1 MLSKKIKFLKYKN
14 RNFSI
19 NSKEVKK
26 NDIFFA
32 IEGSKQS
39 GVLYSSEALSKGAF
53 KVVTSKNIKNKN
65 YLVVKNVRKFLA
77 EACSVKYK
85 EKPNNII
92 AVTGTNGKSSVANFY
107 FQILKNLKKNSA
119 AIGTLGIFY
128 KNKFKRTSLTTP
140 DTITI
145 HKELNFLK
153 RNKINYVCLEASS
166 HGLHQNR
173 LDSINFKAGIF
184 TNFTQDH
191 LDYHKNLKN
200 YLKAKLYLF
209 SSLLKKNSFAIIDT
223 DIPEY
228 SILNKICKRRKIN
241 ILSFGSKGNTIKL
254 ISHNYLG
261 KQQIIKINFLNKI
274 YNIRI
279 NLIGDF
285 QIKNLFAAILA
296 AYLSSENPNKIINTL
311 SKIKSTKGRMQY
323 VGSKKKHSAVVV
335 DYAHTP
341 DALKK
346 SLQTL
351 AKQFNKKI
359 DLVFGCGGDRDQ
371 GKRYK
376 MGRIANQFAS
386 KIYLT
391 NDNPRSENP
400 NFIISQIKK
409 GCPKSKI
416 ILDRKIAIRSAI
428 KNLNTD
434 SILLIAGKGHE
445 NYQIINNKKKY
456 FSDQK
461 VSKKFLK

>member
-1 MLSKKIKFLKYKN
+1 MLSKKIKFLKYQN

-19 NSKEVKK
+19 NSKKLNK
-26 NDIFFA
+26 DDIFFA

-39 GVLYSSEALSKGAF
+39 GSLYSSEALSKGAY
-53 KVVTSKNIKNKN
+53 KVVTSKNIRNKN
-65 YLVVKNVRKFLA
+65 YLIVKNVKKFLA

-107 FQILKNLKKNSA
+107 FQILKNLKINSA

-128 KNKFKRTSLTTP
+128 KNKVKRINLTTP
-140 DTITI
+140 DIITI

-153 RNKINYVCLEASS
+153 KNKIDNVCLEASS

-173 LDSINFKAGIF
+173 LDGINFTAGIF

-200 YLKAKLYLF
+200 YLQAKLYLF
-209 SSLLKKNSFAIIDT
+209 SSLLKKNSFAVLDT
-223 DIPEY
+223 DIPEF
-228 SILNKICKRRKIN
+228 SIISKICKKRKIK
-241 ILSFGSKGNTIKL
+241 ILSFGSKGNAIKL
-254 ISHNYLG
+254 ISHYYFG
-261 KQQIIKINFLNKI
+261 KKQIIKINFLNKI
-274 YNIRI
+274 YNIKLD
-279 NLIGDF
+279 LIGDF

-296 AYLSSENPNKIINTL
+296 SYLSEKNPDQIINVL
-311 SKIKSTKGRMQY
+311 SKIRSATGRMQY
-323 VGSKKKHSAVVV
+323 VGNKKKSVVVV

-351 AKQFNKKI
+351 AKQFNKKVDI
-359 DLVFGCGGDRDQ
+359 VFGCGGDRDK

-376 MGRIANQFAS
+376 MGKIANQFAY

-400 NFIISQIKK
+400 TSIIKQIKT
-409 GCPKSKI
+409 GCSRAKI
-416 ILDRKIAIRSAI
+416 ILDRKIAIKTAI
-428 KNLNTD
+428 NNLNTE
-434 SILLIAGKGHE
+434 SNLLIAGKGHE
-445 NYQIINNKKKY
+445 NYQIINNQKKY

-461 VSKKFLK
+461 VSKLFLK

>member
-1 MLSKKIKFLKYKN
+1 MLSKKIKFLKYQN

-19 NSKEVKK
+19 NSKKVNK

-39 GVLYSSEALSKGAF
+39 GSLYSSEALSKGAY
-53 KVVTSKNIKNKN
+53 KVVTSKKIRNKN
-65 YLVVKNVRKFLA
+65 YLIVKNVKKFLA

-85 EKPNNII
+85 EKPKNII

-107 FQILKNLKKNSA
+107 FQILKNLKINSA

-128 KNKFKRTSLTTP
+128 KNKVKRINFTTP
-140 DTITI
+140 DIITI

-153 RNKINYVCLEASS
+153 KKKIDNVCLEASS

-173 LDSINFKAGIF
+173 LDGINFTAGIF

-200 YLKAKLYLF
+200 YLQAKLYLF
-209 SSLLKKNSFAIIDT
+209 SSLLKKNSFAILDT
-223 DIPEY
+223 DIPEF
-228 SILNKICKRRKIN
+228 SIISKICKKRKIK
-241 ILSFGSKGNTIKL
+241 ILSFGSKGNAIKL
-254 ISHNYLG
+254 ISHYYFG
-261 KQQIIKINFLNKI
+261 KKQIIKINFLNKI
-274 YNIRI
+274 YNIKL

-285 QIKNLFAAILA
+285 QIKNVLAAILA
-296 AYLSSENPNKIINTL
+296 SYLSVKNPDQIINTL
-311 SKIKSTKGRMQY
+311 SKIKSATGRMQY
-323 VGSKKKHSAVVV
+323 VGNKKKSAVVV

-351 AKQFNKKI
+351 AKQFNKKV
-359 DLVFGCGGDRDQ
+359 DVVFGCGGDRDK

-376 MGRIANQFAS
+376 MGEIADQFAS

-400 NFIISQIKK
+400 ISIIKQIKK
-409 GCPKSKI
+409 GCSRSKI
-416 ILDRKIAIRSAI
+416 ILDRKMAIKSAI
-428 KNLNTD
+428 NNLNTD

-445 NYQIINNKKKY
+445 NYQIINNQKKY

-461 VSKKFLK
+461 VSKFFLK

>member
-1 MLSKKIKFLKYKN
+1 MFEDFFLK
-14 RNFSI
+14 
-19 NSKEVKK
+19 
-26 NDIFFA
+26 
-32 IEGSKQS
+32 
-39 GVLYSSEALSKGAF
+39 
-53 KVVTSKNIKNKN
+53 
-65 YLVVKNVRKFLA
+65 
-77 EACSVKYK
+77 
-85 EKPNNII
+85 
-92 AVTGTNGKSSVANFY
+92 
-107 FQILKNLKKNSA
+107 
-119 AIGTLGIFY
+119 
-128 KNKFKRTSLTTP
+128 
-140 DTITI
+140 
-145 HKELNFLK
+145 
-153 RNKINYVCLEASS
+153 
-166 HGLHQNR
+166 HQ
-173 LDSINFKAGIF
+173 G
-184 TNFTQDH
+184 
-191 LDYHKNLKN
+191 
-200 YLKAKLYLF
+200 
-209 SSLLKKNSFAIIDT
+209 
-223 DIPEY
+223 
-228 SILNKICKRRKIN
+228 
-241 ILSFGSKGNTIKL
+241 
-254 ISHNYLG
+254 
-261 KQQIIKINFLNKI
+261 
-274 YNIRI
+274 
-279 NLIGDF
+279 
-285 QIKNLFAAILA
+285 
-296 AYLSSENPNKIINTL
+296 
-311 SKIKSTKGRMQY
+311 Y

>member
-1 MLSKKIKFLKYKN
+1 MLSKKIKFLKYQN

-19 NSKEVKK
+19 NSKKVNK

-39 GVLYSSEALSKGAF
+39 GSLYSSEALSKGAY
-53 KVVTSKNIKNKN
+53 KVVTSKKIRNKN
-65 YLVVKNVRKFLA
+65 YLIVKNVKKFLA

-85 EKPNNII
+85 EKPKNII

-107 FQILKNLKKNSA
+107 FQILKNLKINSA

-128 KNKFKRTSLTTP
+128 KNKVKRINLTTP
-140 DTITI
+140 DIITI

-153 RNKINYVCLEASS
+153 KKKIDNVCLEASS

-173 LDSINFKAGIF
+173 LDGINFTAGIF

-200 YLKAKLYLF
+200 YLQAKLYLF
-209 SSLLKKNSFAIIDT
+209 SSLLKKNSFAILDT
-223 DIPEY
+223 DIPEF
-228 SILNKICKRRKIN
+228 SIISKICKKRKIK
-241 ILSFGSKGNTIKL
+241 ILSFGSKGNAIKL
-254 ISHNYLG
+254 ISHYYFG
-261 KQQIIKINFLNKI
+261 KKQIIKINFLNKI
-274 YNIRI
+274 YNIKLD
-279 NLIGDF
+279 LIGDF

-296 AYLSSENPNKIINTL
+296 SYLSVKNPDQIINVL
-311 SKIKSTKGRMQY
+311 SKIRSATGRMQY
-323 VGSKKKHSAVVV
+323 VGNKKKSAVVV

-351 AKQFNKKI
+351 AKQFNKKV
-359 DLVFGCGGDRDQ
+359 DVVFGCGGDRDK

-376 MGRIANQFAS
+376 MGKIANQFAS

-400 NFIISQIKK
+400 TSIINQIKT
-409 GCPKSKI
+409 GCLRGKI
-416 ILDRKIAIRSAI
+416 ILDRKIAIKTAI
-428 KNLNTD
+428 NNLNTE
-434 SILLIAGKGHE
+434 SNLLITGKGHE
-445 NYQIINNKKKY
+445 NYQIINNQKKY

-461 VSKKFLK
+461 VSKLFLK

>member
-1 MLSKKIKFLKYKN
+1 MLSKKIKHLKYQN

-19 NSKEVKK
+19 NSKKVNK

-39 GVLYSSEALSKGAF
+39 GSLYSSEALSKGAY
-53 KVVTSKNIKNKN
+53 KVITSKNIRNKN
-65 YLVVKNVRKFLA
+65 YLIVKNVKKFLV

-85 EKPNNII
+85 EKPKNII

-107 FQILKNLKKNSA
+107 FQILKNLKINSA

-128 KNKFKRTSLTTP
+128 KNKVKRTNLTTP
-140 DTITI
+140 DIITI
-145 HKELNFLK
+145 HKELNFFK
-153 RNKINYVCLEASS
+153 KKKIDNVCLEASS

-173 LDSINFKAGIF
+173 LDGINFTAGIF

-200 YLKAKLYLF
+200 YLRAKLYLF
-209 SSLLKKNSFAIIDT
+209 SSLLKKNSFAIVDT
-223 DIPEY
+223 DIPEFP
-228 SILNKICKRRKIN
+228 IINKICKKRKIN
-241 ILSFGSKGNTIKL
+241 ILSFGSRGNAIKL
-254 ISHNYLG
+254 ISHYYFG
-261 KQQIIKINFLNKI
+261 KKQIIKINFLNKI
-274 YNIRI
+274 YNIEVD
-279 NLIGDF
+279 LIGDF
-285 QIKNLFAAILA
+285 QIKNLFASMLA
-296 AYLSSENPNKIINTL
+296 SYLSVKNSDKIVKTL
-311 SKIKSTKGRMQY
+311 SKIKSADGRMQS
-323 VGSKKKHSAVVV
+323 VGTKGKSAVVV

-351 AKQFNKKI
+351 AKQFNKKV
-359 DLVFGCGGDRDQ
+359 DVVFGCGGDRDR

-376 MGRIANQFAS
+376 MGKIANQFAS

-400 NFIISQIKK
+400 NSIIKQIKK
-409 GCPKSKI
+409 GCSRSKI
-416 ILDRKIAIRSAI
+416 ILDRKIAIKTAI
-428 KNLNTD
+428 NNLNTD

-445 NYQIINNKKKY
+445 NYQIINNQKKY

-461 VSKKFLK
+461 VSKFFLK

>member
-1 MLSKKIKFLKYKN
+1 MLSKKIKHLKYQN

-19 NSKEVKK
+19 NSKKVNK

-39 GVLYSSEALSKGAF
+39 GSLYSSEALSKGAY
-53 KVVTSKNIKNKN
+53 KVITSKNIRNKN
-65 YLVVKNVRKFLA
+65 YLIVKNVKKFLV

-85 EKPNNII
+85 EKPKNII

-107 FQILKNLKKNSA
+107 FQILKNLKINSA

-128 KNKFKRTSLTTP
+128 KNKVKRTNLTTP
-140 DTITI
+140 DIITI
-145 HKELNFLK
+145 HKELNFFK
-153 RNKINYVCLEASS
+153 KKKIDNVCLEASS

-173 LDSINFKAGIF
+173 LDGINFTAGIF

-200 YLKAKLYLF
+200 YLRAKLYLF
-209 SSLLKKNSFAIIDT
+209 SSLLKKNSFAIVDT
-223 DIPEY
+223 DIPEFP
-228 SILNKICKRRKIN
+228 IINKICKKRKIN
-241 ILSFGSKGNTIKL
+241 ILSFGSRGNTIKL
-254 ISHNYLG
+254 ISHYYFG
-261 KQQIIKINFLNKI
+261 KKQIIKINFLNKI
-274 YNIRI
+274 YNIKVD
-279 NLIGDF
+279 LIGDF
-285 QIKNLFAAILA
+285 QIKNLFASMLA
-296 AYLSSENPNKIINTL
+296 SYLSVKNSDKIVKTL
-311 SKIKSTKGRMQY
+311 SKIKSADGRMQS
-323 VGSKKKHSAVVV
+323 VGTKGKSAVVV

-351 AKQFNKKI
+351 AKQFNKKV
-359 DLVFGCGGDRDQ
+359 DVVFGCGGDRDR

-376 MGRIANQFAS
+376 MGKIANQFAS

-400 NFIISQIKK
+400 NSIIKQIKK
-409 GCPKSKI
+409 GCSRSKI
-416 ILDRKIAIRSAI
+416 ILDRKIAIKTAI
-428 KNLNTD
+428 NNLNND

-445 NYQIINNKKKY
+445 NYQIINNQKKY

-461 VSKKFLK
+461 VSKFFLK

>member
-19 NSKEVKK
+19 NSKKVKK

-32 IEGSKQS
+32 MEGSKQS
-39 GVLYSSEALSKGAF
+39 GNLYSSEALSKGAY
-53 KVVTSKNIKNKN
+53 KVVTSKNTKNKN
-65 YLVVKNVRKFLA
+65 YLIVKNVNKFLA
-77 EACSVKYK
+77 EACSAKYK
-85 EKPNNII
+85 EKPKNII

-107 FQILKNLKKNSA
+107 FQILKNLKINSA

-128 KNKFKRTSLTTP
+128 KNKVKRTNLTTP
-140 DTITI
+140 DIITI

-153 RNKINYVCLEASS
+153 KNKIDNVCLEASS

-173 LDSINFKAGIF
+173 LDGINFTAGIF

-191 LDYHKNLKN
+191 LDYHKNLKK
-200 YLKAKLYLF
+200 YLQAKLSLF
-209 SSLLKKNSFAIIDT
+209 SSLLKKNSFAVLDT
-223 DIPEY
+223 DIPEF
-228 SILNKICKRRKIN
+228 SIINKICKKRKIK
-241 ILSFGSKGNTIKL
+241 ILSFGSRGNTIKL
-254 ISHNYLG
+254 ISHYYFG
-261 KQQIIKINFLNKI
+261 KKQIIKINFLNKI
-274 YNIRI
+274 YNIKLD
-279 NLIGDF
+279 LIGDF

-296 AYLSSENPNKIINTL
+296 SYLSVKNPDKIINTL
-311 SKIKSTKGRMQY
+311 SKIKSATGRMQY
-323 VGSKKKHSAVVV
+323 VGNKKKSAVVV

-351 AKQFNKKI
+351 AKQFNKKV
-359 DLVFGCGGDRDQ
+359 DVVFGCGGDRDK

-376 MGRIANQFAS
+376 MGEIADQFAS

-400 NFIISQIKK
+400 TSVIKQIKK
-409 GCPKSKI
+409 GCSRAKI
-416 ILDRKIAIRSAI
+416 ILDRKMAIKSAI
-428 KNLNTD
+428 NNLNTD

-445 NYQIINNKKKY
+445 NYQIINNQKKY

-461 VSKKFLK
+461 VSKFFLK

>member
-1 MLSKKIKFLKYKN
+1 MLSKKIKHLKYQN

-19 NSKEVKK
+19 NSKKVNK

-39 GVLYSSEALSKGAF
+39 GSLYSSEALSKGAY
-53 KVVTSKNIKNKN
+53 KVITSKNIRNKN
-65 YLVVKNVRKFLA
+65 YLIVKNVKKFLV

-85 EKPNNII
+85 EKPKNII

-107 FQILKNLKKNSA
+107 FQILKNLKINSA

-128 KNKFKRTSLTTP
+128 KNKVKRTNLTTP
-140 DTITI
+140 DIITI
-145 HKELNFLK
+145 HKELNFFK
-153 RNKINYVCLEASS
+153 KKKIDNVCLEASS

-173 LDSINFKAGIF
+173 LDGINFTAGIF

-200 YLKAKLYLF
+200 YLRAKLYLF
-209 SSLLKKNSFAIIDT
+209 SSLLKKNSFAIVDT
-223 DIPEY
+223 DIPEFP
-228 SILNKICKRRKIN
+228 IINKICKKRKIK
-241 ILSFGSKGNTIKL
+241 ILSFGSRGNAIKL
-254 ISHNYLG
+254 ISHYYFG
-261 KQQIIKINFLNKI
+261 KKQIIKINFLNKI
-274 YNIRI
+274 YNIKVD
-279 NLIGDF
+279 LIGDF
-285 QIKNLFAAILA
+285 QIKNLFASMLA
-296 AYLSSENPNKIINTL
+296 SYLSVKNSDKIVKTL
-311 SKIKSTKGRMQY
+311 SKIKSADGRMQS
-323 VGSKKKHSAVVV
+323 VGTKGKSAVVV

-351 AKQFNKKI
+351 AKQFNKKV
-359 DLVFGCGGDRDQ
+359 DVVFGCGGDRDR

-376 MGRIANQFAS
+376 MGKIANQFAS

-400 NFIISQIKK
+400 NSIIKQIKK
-409 GCPKSKI
+409 GCPRSKI
-416 ILDRKIAIRSAI
+416 ILDRKIAIKTAI
-428 KNLNTD
+428 NNLNTD

-445 NYQIINNKKKY
+445 NYQIINNQKKY

-461 VSKKFLK
+461 VSKFFLK

>member
-296 AYLSSENPNKIINTL
+296 AYLSAKNPNKIINTL

>member
-1 MLSKKIKFLKYKN
+1 MLSKKIKFLKYQN

-19 NSKEVKK
+19 NSKKVNK

-39 GVLYSSEALSKGAF
+39 GSLYSSEALSKGAY
-53 KVVTSKNIKNKN
+53 KVVTSKKIRNKN
-65 YLVVKNVRKFLA
+65 YLIVKNVKKFLA

-85 EKPNNII
+85 EKPKNII

-107 FQILKNLKKNSA
+107 FQILKNLKINSA

-128 KNKFKRTSLTTP
+128 KNKVKRTNLTTP
-140 DTITI
+140 DIITI

-153 RNKINYVCLEASS
+153 KKKIDNVCLEASS

-173 LDSINFKAGIF
+173 LDGINFTAGIF

-200 YLKAKLYLF
+200 YLQAKLYLF
-209 SSLLKKNSFAIIDT
+209 SSLLKKNSFAILDT
-223 DIPEY
+223 DIPEF
-228 SILNKICKRRKIN
+228 SIISKICKKRKIK
-241 ILSFGSKGNTIKL
+241 ILSFGSKGNAIKL
-254 ISHNYLG
+254 ISHYYFG
-261 KQQIIKINFLNKI
+261 KKQIIKINFLNKI
-274 YNIRI
+274 YNIKLD
-279 NLIGDF
+279 LIGDF

-296 AYLSSENPNKIINTL
+296 SYLSVKNPDQIINVL
-311 SKIKSTKGRMQY
+311 SKIRSATGRMQY
-323 VGSKKKHSAVVV
+323 VGNKKKSAVVV

-351 AKQFNKKI
+351 AKQFNKKV
-359 DLVFGCGGDRDQ
+359 DVVFGCGGDRDK

-376 MGRIANQFAS
+376 MGKIANQFAS

-400 NFIISQIKK
+400 TSIINQIKT
-409 GCPKSKI
+409 GCSRAKI
-416 ILDRKIAIRSAI
+416 ILDRKIAIKTAI
-428 KNLNTD
+428 NNLNTE
-434 SILLIAGKGHE
+434 SNLLIAGKGHE
-445 NYQIINNKKKY
+445 NYQIINNQKKY

-461 VSKKFLK
+461 VSKLFLK

>member
-19 NSKEVKK
+19 NSKKVKK

-32 IEGSKQS
+32 MEGSKQS
-39 GVLYSSEALSKGAF
+39 GNLYSSEALSKGAY
-53 KVVTSKNIKNKN
+53 KVVTSKNTKNKN
-65 YLVVKNVRKFLA
+65 YLIVKNVNKFLA
-77 EACSVKYK
+77 EACSAKYK
-85 EKPNNII
+85 EKPTNII

-107 FQILKNLKKNSA
+107 FQILKNLKINSA

-128 KNKFKRTSLTTP
+128 KNKVKRTNLTTP
-140 DTITI
+140 DIITI

-153 RNKINYVCLEASS
+153 KNKIDNVCLEASS

-173 LDSINFKAGIF
+173 LDGINFTAGIF

-191 LDYHKNLKN
+191 LDYHTNLKK
-200 YLKAKLYLF
+200 YLQAKLSLF
-209 SSLLKKNSFAIIDT
+209 SSLLKKNSFAVLDT
-223 DIPEY
+223 DIPEF
-228 SILNKICKRRKIN
+228 SIINKICKKRKIK
-241 ILSFGSKGNTIKL
+241 ILSFGSNGNTIKL
-254 ISHNYLG
+254 ISHYYFG
-261 KQQIIKINFLNKI
+261 KKQIIKINFLNKI
-274 YNIRI
+274 YNIKLD
-279 NLIGDF
+279 LIGDF
-285 QIKNLFAAILA
+285 QIKNVLAAILA
-296 AYLSSENPNKIINTL
+296 SYLSVKNPDQIINTL
-311 SKIKSTKGRMQY
+311 SKIKSATGRMQY
-323 VGSKKKHSAVVV
+323 VGNKKKSAVVV

-351 AKQFNKKI
+351 AKQFNKKV
-359 DLVFGCGGDRDQ
+359 DVVFGCGGDRDK

-376 MGRIANQFAS
+376 MGDIADQFAS

-400 NFIISQIKK
+400 ISIIKQIKK
-409 GCPKSKI
+409 GCSRSKI
-416 ILDRKIAIRSAI
+416 ILDRKMAIKSAI
-428 KNLNTD
+428 NNLNTD

-445 NYQIINNKKKY
+445 NCQIINNQKKY

-461 VSKKFLK
+461 VSKFFLK

>member
-1 MLSKKIKFLKYKN
+1 MLSKKIKFLKYQN

-19 NSKEVKK
+19 NTKKVNK

-39 GVLYSSEALSKGAF
+39 GSLYSSEALSKGAY
-53 KVVTSKNIKNKN
+53 KVVTSKNIRNKN
-65 YLVVKNVRKFLA
+65 YLIVKNVNKFLA
-77 EACSVKYK
+77 EACSAKYK
-85 EKPNNII
+85 EKPKNII

-107 FQILKNLKKNSA
+107 FQILKNLKINSA

-128 KNKFKRTSLTTP
+128 KNKVKRTNLTTP
-140 DTITI
+140 DIITI

-153 RNKINYVCLEASS
+153 KNKIDNVCLEASS

-173 LDSINFKAGIF
+173 LDGINFTAGIF

-200 YLKAKLYLF
+200 YLQAKLYLF
-209 SSLLKKNSFAIIDT
+209 SSLLKKNSFAILDT
-223 DIPEY
+223 DIPEF
-228 SILNKICKRRKIN
+228 SIISKICKKRKIK
-241 ILSFGSKGNTIKL
+241 ILSFGSKGNAIKL
-254 ISHNYLG
+254 ISHYYFG
-261 KQQIIKINFLNKI
+261 KKQIIKINFLNKI
-274 YNIRI
+274 YNIKLD
-279 NLIGDF
+279 LIGDF

-296 AYLSSENPNKIINTL
+296 SYLSVKNPDQIINVL
-311 SKIKSTKGRMQY
+311 SKIRSATGRMQY
-323 VGSKKKHSAVVV
+323 VGNKKKSAVVV

-351 AKQFNKKI
+351 AKQFNKKV
-359 DLVFGCGGDRDQ
+359 DVVFGCGGDRDK

-376 MGRIANQFAS
+376 MGKIANQFAS

-400 NFIISQIKK
+400 TSIINQIKT
-409 GCPKSKI
+409 GCLRGKI
-416 ILDRKIAIRSAI
+416 ILDRKIAIKTAI
-428 KNLNTD
+428 NNLNTE
-434 SILLIAGKGHE
+434 SNLLIAGKGHE
-445 NYQIINNKKKY
+445 NYQIINNQKKY

-461 VSKKFLK
+461 VSKLFLK

>member
-1 MLSKKIKFLKYKN
+1 MLSKKIKHLKYQN

-19 NSKEVKK
+19 NSKKVNK

-39 GVLYSSEALSKGAF
+39 GSLYSSEALSKGAY
-53 KVVTSKNIKNKN
+53 KVITSKNIRNKN
-65 YLVVKNVRKFLA
+65 YLIVKNVKKFLV

-85 EKPNNII
+85 EKPKNII

-107 FQILKNLKKNSA
+107 FQILKNLKINSA

-128 KNKFKRTSLTTP
+128 KNKVKRTNLTTP
-140 DTITI
+140 DIITI
-145 HKELNFLK
+145 HKELNFFK
-153 RNKINYVCLEASS
+153 KKKIDNVCLEASS

-173 LDSINFKAGIF
+173 LDGINFTAGIF

-200 YLKAKLYLF
+200 YLRAKLYLF
-209 SSLLKKNSFAIIDT
+209 SSLLKKNSFAIVDT
-223 DIPEY
+223 DIPEFH
-228 SILNKICKRRKIN
+228 IINKICKKRKIK
-241 ILSFGSKGNTIKL
+241 ILSFGSRGNAIKL
-254 ISHNYLG
+254 ISHYYFG
-261 KQQIIKINFLNKI
+261 KKQIIKINFLNKI
-274 YNIRI
+274 YNIKVD
-279 NLIGDF
+279 LIGDF
-285 QIKNLFAAILA
+285 QIKNLFASMLA
-296 AYLSSENPNKIINTL
+296 SYLSVKNSDKIVKTL
-311 SKIKSTKGRMQY
+311 SKIKSADGRMQS
-323 VGSKKKHSAVVV
+323 VGTKGKSAVVV

-351 AKQFNKKI
+351 AKQFNKKV
-359 DLVFGCGGDRDQ
+359 DVVFGCGGDRDR

-376 MGRIANQFAS
+376 MGKIANQFAS

-400 NFIISQIKK
+400 NSIIKQIKK
-409 GCPKSKI
+409 GCSRSKI
-416 ILDRKIAIRSAI
+416 ILDRKIAIKTAI
-428 KNLNTD
+428 NNLNTD

-445 NYQIINNKKKY
+445 NYQIINNQKKY

-461 VSKKFLK
+461 VSKFFLK

>member
-19 NSKEVKK
+19 NSKKVKK

-32 IEGSKQS
+32 MEGSKQS
-39 GVLYSSEALSKGAF
+39 GNLYSSEALSKGAY

-65 YLVVKNVRKFLA
+65 YLIVKNVNKFLA
-77 EACSVKYK
+77 EACSAKYK
-85 EKPNNII
+85 EKPKNII

-107 FQILKNLKKNSA
+107 FQILKNLKINSA

-128 KNKFKRTSLTTP
+128 KNKVKRTNLTTP
-140 DTITI
+140 DIITI

-153 RNKINYVCLEASS
+153 KKKIDNVCLEASS

-173 LDSINFKAGIF
+173 LDGINFTAGIF

-191 LDYHKNLKN
+191 LDYHKNLKK
-200 YLKAKLYLF
+200 YLQAKLSLF
-209 SSLLKKNSFAIIDT
+209 SSLLKKNSFAVLDT
-223 DIPEY
+223 DIPEF
-228 SILNKICKRRKIN
+228 SIINKICKKRKIK
-241 ILSFGSKGNTIKL
+241 ILSFGSRGNTIKL
-254 ISHNYLG
+254 ISHYYFG
-261 KQQIIKINFLNKI
+261 KKQIIKINFLNKI
-274 YNIRI
+274 YNIKLD
-279 NLIGDF
+279 LIGDF
-285 QIKNLFAAILA
+285 QIKNVLAAILA
-296 AYLSSENPNKIINTL
+296 SYLSVKNPDQIINTL
-311 SKIKSTKGRMQY
+311 SKIKSATGRMQY
-323 VGSKKKHSAVVV
+323 VGNKKKSAVVV

-351 AKQFNKKI
+351 AKQFNKKV
-359 DLVFGCGGDRDQ
+359 DVVFGCGGDRDK

-376 MGRIANQFAS
+376 MGDIADQFAS

-400 NFIISQIKK
+400 ISIIKQIKK
-409 GCPKSKI
+409 GCSRSKI
-416 ILDRKIAIRSAI
+416 ILDRKMAIKSAI
-428 KNLNTD
+428 NNLNTD

-445 NYQIINNKKKY
+445 NYQIINNQKKY

-461 VSKKFLK
+461 VSKFFLK

>member
-1 MLSKKIKFLKYKN
+1 MLSKKIKFLKYQN

-19 NSKEVKK
+19 NSKKVNK

-39 GVLYSSEALSKGAF
+39 GSLYSSEALSKGAY
-53 KVVTSKNIKNKN
+53 KVVTSKKIRNKN
-65 YLVVKNVRKFLA
+65 YLIVKNVKKFLA

-85 EKPNNII
+85 EKPKNII

-107 FQILKNLKKNSA
+107 FQILKNLKINSA

-128 KNKFKRTSLTTP
+128 KNKVKRINLTTP
-140 DTITI
+140 DIITI

-153 RNKINYVCLEASS
+153 KKKIDNVCLEASS

-173 LDSINFKAGIF
+173 LDGINFTAGIF

-200 YLKAKLYLF
+200 YLQAKLYLF
-209 SSLLKKNSFAIIDT
+209 SSLLKKNSFAILDT
-223 DIPEY
+223 DIPEF
-228 SILNKICKRRKIN
+228 SIISKICKKRKIK
-241 ILSFGSKGNTIKL
+241 ILSFGSKGNAIKL
-254 ISHNYLG
+254 ISHYYFG
-261 KQQIIKINFLNKI
+261 KKQIMKINFFNKI
-274 YNIRI
+274 YNIKLD
-279 NLIGDF
+279 LIGDF

-296 AYLSSENPNKIINTL
+296 SYLSVKNPDQIINVL
-311 SKIKSTKGRMQY
+311 SKIRSATGRMQY
-323 VGSKKKHSAVVV
+323 VGNKKKSAVVV

-351 AKQFNKKI
+351 AKQFNKKV
-359 DLVFGCGGDRDQ
+359 DVVFGCGGDRDK

-376 MGRIANQFAS
+376 MGKIANQFAS

-400 NFIISQIKK
+400 TSIINQIKT
-409 GCPKSKI
+409 GCLRGKI
-416 ILDRKIAIRSAI
+416 ILDRKIAIKTAI
-428 KNLNTD
+428 NNLNTE
-434 SILLIAGKGHE
+434 SNLLIAGKGHE
-445 NYQIINNKKKY
+445 NYQIINNQKKY

-461 VSKKFLK
+461 VSKLFLK

>member
-1 MLSKKIKFLKYKN
+1 MLSKKIKFLKYQN

-19 NSKEVKK
+19 NSKKVNK

-39 GVLYSSEALSKGAF
+39 GSLYSSEALSKGAY
-53 KVVTSKNIKNKN
+53 KVITSKNIRNKN
-65 YLVVKNVRKFLA
+65 YLIVKNVKKFLA

-85 EKPNNII
+85 EKPKNII

-107 FQILKNLKKNSA
+107 FQILKNLKINSA

-128 KNKFKRTSLTTP
+128 KNKVKRTNLTTP
-140 DTITI
+140 DIITI

-153 RNKINYVCLEASS
+153 KKKIDNVCLEASS

-173 LDSINFKAGIF
+173 LDGINFTAGIF

-200 YLKAKLYLF
+200 YLQAKLYLF
-209 SSLLKKNSFAIIDT
+209 SSLLKKNSFAILDT
-223 DIPEY
+223 DIPEF
-228 SILNKICKRRKIN
+228 SIISKICKKRKIK
-241 ILSFGSKGNTIKL
+241 ILSFGSKGNAIKL
-254 ISHNYLG
+254 ISHYYFG
-261 KQQIIKINFLNKI
+261 KKQIIKINFLNKI
-274 YNIRI
+274 YNIKLD
-279 NLIGDF
+279 LIGDF

-296 AYLSSENPNKIINTL
+296 SYLSVKNPDQIINVL
-311 SKIKSTKGRMQY
+311 SKIRSATGRMQY
-323 VGSKKKHSAVVV
+323 VGNKKKSAVVV

-351 AKQFNKKI
+351 AKQFNKKV
-359 DLVFGCGGDRDQ
+359 DVVFGCGGDRDK

-376 MGRIANQFAS
+376 MGKIANQFAS

-400 NFIISQIKK
+400 NSIIKQIKK
-409 GCPKSKI
+409 GCSRAKI
-416 ILDRKIAIRSAI
+416 ILDRKIAIKTAI
-428 KNLNTD
+428 NNLNTD

-445 NYQIINNKKKY
+445 NYQIINNQKKY

-461 VSKKFLK
+461 VSKLFLK

>member
-1 MLSKKIKFLKYKN
+1 MLSKKIKFLKYQN

-19 NSKEVKK
+19 NSKKVNK

-39 GVLYSSEALSKGAF
+39 GSLYSSEALSKGAY
-53 KVVTSKNIKNKN
+53 KIVTSKNIRNKN
-65 YLVVKNVRKFLA
+65 YLIVKNVKNFLA

-85 EKPNNII
+85 EKPKNII

-107 FQILKNLKKNSA
+107 FQILKNLKINSA

-128 KNKFKRTSLTTP
+128 KNKVKRINLTTP
-140 DTITI
+140 DIITI

-153 RNKINYVCLEASS
+153 KKKIDNVCLEASS

-173 LDSINFKAGIF
+173 LDGINFTAGIF

-200 YLKAKLYLF
+200 YLQAKLYLF
-209 SSLLKKNSFAIIDT
+209 SSLLKKNSFAILDT
-223 DIPEY
+223 DIPEF
-228 SILNKICKRRKIN
+228 SIISKICKKRKIK
-241 ILSFGSKGNTIKL
+241 ILSFGSKGNAIKL
-254 ISHNYLG
+254 ISHYYFG
-261 KQQIIKINFLNKI
+261 KKQIIKINFLNKI
-274 YNIRI
+274 YNIKLD
-279 NLIGDF
+279 LIGDF

-296 AYLSSENPNKIINTL
+296 SYLSVKNPDQIINVL
-311 SKIKSTKGRMQY
+311 SKIRSATGRMQY
-323 VGSKKKHSAVVV
+323 VGNKKKSAVVV

-351 AKQFNKKI
+351 AKQFNKKVDI
-359 DLVFGCGGDRDQ
+359 VFGCGGDRDK

-376 MGRIANQFAS
+376 MGKIANQFAS

-400 NFIISQIKK
+400 TFIIKQIKK
-409 GCPKSKI
+409 GCSRSKV
-416 ILDRKIAIRSAI
+416 ILDRKIAIKSAI
-428 KNLNTD
+428 NNLNTD

-445 NYQIINNKKKY
+445 NYQIINNQKKY

-461 VSKKFLK
+461 VSKFFLK

>member
-1 MLSKKIKFLKYKN
+1 MLSKKIKHLKYQN

-19 NSKEVKK
+19 NSKKVNK

-39 GVLYSSEALSKGAF
+39 GSLYSSEALSKGAY
-53 KVVTSKNIKNKN
+53 KVITSKNIRNKN
-65 YLVVKNVRKFLA
+65 YLIVKNVKKFLV

-85 EKPNNII
+85 EKPKNII

-107 FQILKNLKKNSA
+107 FQILKNLKINSA

-128 KNKFKRTSLTTP
+128 KNKVKRTNLTTP
-140 DTITI
+140 DIITI
-145 HKELNFLK
+145 HKELNFFK
-153 RNKINYVCLEASS
+153 KKKIDNVCLEASS

-173 LDSINFKAGIF
+173 LDGINFTAGIF

-200 YLKAKLYLF
+200 YLRAKLNLF
-209 SSLLKKNSFAIIDT
+209 SSLLKKNSFAILDT
-223 DIPEY
+223 DIPEFP
-228 SILNKICKRRKIN
+228 IINKICKKRKIK
-241 ILSFGSKGNTIKL
+241 ILSFGSRGNAIKL
-254 ISHNYLG
+254 ISHYYFG
-261 KQQIIKINFLNKI
+261 KKQIIKINFLNKI
-274 YNIRI
+274 YNII
-279 NLIGDF
+279 VDLIGDF
-285 QIKNLFAAILA
+285 QIKNLFASMLA
-296 AYLSSENPNKIINTL
+296 SYLSVKNSDKIVKTL
-311 SKIKSTKGRMQY
+311 SKIKSADGRMQS
-323 VGSKKKHSAVVV
+323 VGTKGKSAVVV

-351 AKQFNKKI
+351 AKQFNKKV
-359 DLVFGCGGDRDQ
+359 DVVFGCGGDRDR

-376 MGRIANQFAS
+376 MGKIANQFAS

-400 NFIISQIKK
+400 NSIIKQIKK
-409 GCPKSKI
+409 GCSRSKI
-416 ILDRKIAIRSAI
+416 ILDRKIAIKTAI
-428 KNLNTD
+428 NNLNTD

-445 NYQIINNKKKY
+445 NYQIINNQKKY

-461 VSKKFLK
+461 VSKFFLK

>member
-1 MLSKKIKFLKYKN
+1 MLSKKIKFLKYQN

-19 NSKEVKK
+19 NSKKVNK

-39 GVLYSSEALSKGAF
+39 GSLYSSEALSKGAY
-53 KVVTSKNIKNKN
+53 KVVTSKNTKNKN
-65 YLVVKNVRKFLA
+65 YLIVKNVNKFLA
-77 EACSVKYK
+77 EACSAKYK
-85 EKPNNII
+85 EKPKNII

-107 FQILKNLKKNSA
+107 FQILKNLKINSA

-128 KNKFKRTSLTTP
+128 KNKVKRTNLTTP
-140 DTITI
+140 DIITI

-153 RNKINYVCLEASS
+153 KNKIDNVCLEASS

-173 LDSINFKAGIF
+173 LDGINFTAGIF

-200 YLKAKLYLF
+200 YLQAKLYLF
-209 SSLLKKNSFAIIDT
+209 SSLLKKNSFAILDT
-223 DIPEY
+223 DIPEF
-228 SILNKICKRRKIN
+228 SIISKICKKRKIK
-241 ILSFGSKGNTIKL
+241 ILSFGSKGNAIKL
-254 ISHNYLG
+254 ISHYYFG
-261 KQQIIKINFLNKI
+261 KKQIIKINFLNKI
-274 YNIRI
+274 YNIKLD
-279 NLIGDF
+279 LIGDF

-296 AYLSSENPNKIINTL
+296 SYLSVKNPDQIINVL
-311 SKIKSTKGRMQY
+311 SKIRSATGRMQY
-323 VGSKKKHSAVVV
+323 VGNKKKSAVVV

-351 AKQFNKKI
+351 AKQFNKKV
-359 DLVFGCGGDRDQ
+359 DVVFGCGGDRDK

-376 MGRIANQFAS
+376 MGKIANQFAS

-400 NFIISQIKK
+400 ASIAKQIKK
-409 GCPKSKI
+409 GCSRSKI
-416 ILDRKIAIRSAI
+416 ILDRKIAIKTAI
-428 KNLNTD
+428 NNLNTE
-434 SILLIAGKGHE
+434 SNLLIAGKGHE
-445 NYQIINNKKKY
+445 NYQIINNQKKY

-461 VSKKFLK
+461 VSKLFLK

>member
-1 MLSKKIKFLKYKN
+1 MLSKKIKFLKYQN

-19 NSKEVKK
+19 NSKKVNK

-39 GVLYSSEALSKGAF
+39 GSLYSSEALSKGAY
-53 KVVTSKNIKNKN
+53 KVVTSKKIRNKN
-65 YLVVKNVRKFLA
+65 YLIVKNVKKFLA

-85 EKPNNII
+85 EKPKNII

-107 FQILKNLKKNSA
+107 FQILKNLKINSA

-128 KNKFKRTSLTTP
+128 KNKVKRINLTTP
-140 DTITI
+140 DIITI

-153 RNKINYVCLEASS
+153 KKKIDNVCLEASS

-173 LDSINFKAGIF
+173 LDGINFTAGIF

-191 LDYHKNLKN
+191 LDYHKNLKK
-200 YLKAKLYLF
+200 YLQAKLSLF
-209 SSLLKKNSFAIIDT
+209 SSLLKKNSFAVLDT
-223 DIPEY
+223 DIPEF
-228 SILNKICKRRKIN
+228 SIINKICKKRKIK
-241 ILSFGSKGNTIKL
+241 ILSFGSRGNTIKL
-254 ISHNYLG
+254 ISHYYFG
-261 KQQIIKINFLNKI
+261 KKQIIKINFLNKI
-274 YNIRI
+274 YNIKLD
-279 NLIGDF
+279 LIGDF
-285 QIKNLFAAILA
+285 QIKNVLAAILA
-296 AYLSSENPNKIINTL
+296 SYLSVKNPDQIINTL
-311 SKIKSTKGRMQY
+311 SKIKSATGRMQY
-323 VGSKKKHSAVVV
+323 VGNKKKSAVVV

-351 AKQFNKKI
+351 AKQFNKKV
-359 DLVFGCGGDRDQ
+359 DVVFGCGGDRDK

-376 MGRIANQFAS
+376 MGDIADQFAS

-400 NFIISQIKK
+400 ISIIKQIKK
-409 GCPKSKI
+409 GCSRSKI
-416 ILDRKIAIRSAI
+416 ILDRKMAIKSAI
-428 KNLNTD
+428 NNLNTD

-445 NYQIINNKKKY
+445 NYQIINNQKKY

-461 VSKKFLK
+461 VSKFFLK

>member
-1 MLSKKIKFLKYKN
+1 MLSKKIKFLKYQN

-19 NSKEVKK
+19 NSKKVNK

-39 GVLYSSEALSKGAF
+39 GSLYSSEALSKGAY

-65 YLVVKNVRKFLA
+65 YLIVKNVNKFLA

-85 EKPNNII
+85 EKPKNII

-107 FQILKNLKKNSA
+107 FQILKNLKINSA

-128 KNKFKRTSLTTP
+128 KNKVKRTNLTTP
-140 DTITI
+140 DIITI

-153 RNKINYVCLEASS
+153 KNKIDNVCLEASS

-173 LDSINFKAGIF
+173 LDGINFTAGIF

-200 YLKAKLYLF
+200 YLQAKLYLF
-209 SSLLKKNSFAIIDT
+209 SSLLKKNSFAILDT
-223 DIPEY
+223 DIPEF
-228 SILNKICKRRKIN
+228 SIISKICKKRKIK
-241 ILSFGSKGNTIKL
+241 ILSFGSKGNAIKL
-254 ISHNYLG
+254 ISHYYFG
-261 KQQIIKINFLNKI
+261 KKQIIKINFLNKI
-274 YNIRI
+274 YNIKLD
-279 NLIGDF
+279 LIGDF

-296 AYLSSENPNKIINTL
+296 SYLSVKNPDQIINVL
-311 SKIKSTKGRMQY
+311 SKIRSATGRMQY
-323 VGSKKKHSAVVV
+323 VGNKKKSAVVV

-351 AKQFNKKI
+351 AKQFNKKV
-359 DLVFGCGGDRDQ
+359 DVVFGCGGDRDK

-376 MGRIANQFAS
+376 MGKIANQFAS

-400 NFIISQIKK
+400 TSITKQIKT
-409 GCPKSKI
+409 GCSRAKI
-416 ILDRKIAIRSAI
+416 ILDRKIAIKTAI
-428 KNLNTD
+428 NNLNTE
-434 SILLIAGKGHE
+434 SNLLIAGKGHE
-445 NYQIINNKKKY
+445 NYQIINNQKKY

-461 VSKKFLK
+461 VSKLFLK

>member
-1 MLSKKIKFLKYKN
+1 MLSKKIKHLKYQN

-19 NSKEVKK
+19 NSKKVNK

-39 GVLYSSEALSKGAF
+39 GSLYSSEALSKGAY
-53 KVVTSKNIKNKN
+53 KVITSKNIRNKN
-65 YLVVKNVRKFLA
+65 YLIVKNVKKFLV

-85 EKPNNII
+85 EKPKNII

-107 FQILKNLKKNSA
+107 FQILKNLKINSA

-128 KNKFKRTSLTTP
+128 KNKVKRTNLTTP
-140 DTITI
+140 DIITI
-145 HKELNFLK
+145 HKELNFFK
-153 RNKINYVCLEASS
+153 KKKIDNVCLEASS

-173 LDSINFKAGIF
+173 LDGINFTAGIF

-200 YLKAKLYLF
+200 YLRAKLYLF
-209 SSLLKKNSFAIIDT
+209 SSLLKKNSFAILDT
-223 DIPEY
+223 DIPEFP
-228 SILNKICKRRKIN
+228 IINKICKKRKIK
-241 ILSFGSKGNTIKL
+241 ILSFGSRGNAIKL
-254 ISHNYLG
+254 ISHYYFG
-261 KQQIIKINFLNKI
+261 KKQIIKINFLNKI
-274 YNIRI
+274 YNIKVD
-279 NLIGDF
+279 LIGDF
-285 QIKNLFAAILA
+285 QIKNLFASMLA
-296 AYLSSENPNKIINTL
+296 SYLSVKNSDKIVKTL
-311 SKIKSTKGRMQY
+311 SKIKSADGRMQS
-323 VGSKKKHSAVVV
+323 VGTKGKSAVVV

-351 AKQFNKKI
+351 AKQFNKKV
-359 DLVFGCGGDRDQ
+359 DVVFGCGGDRDR

-376 MGRIANQFAS
+376 MGKIANQFAS

-400 NFIISQIKK
+400 NSIIKQIKK
-409 GCPKSKI
+409 GCSRSKI
-416 ILDRKIAIRSAI
+416 ILDRKIAIKTAI
-428 KNLNTD
+428 NNLNND

-445 NYQIINNKKKY
+445 NYQIINNQKKY

-461 VSKKFLK
+461 VSKFFLK

>member
-1 MLSKKIKFLKYKN
+1 MLSKNLKILQYKK
-14 RNFSI
+14 RDFCL

-26 NDIFFA
+26 NNIFFA
-32 IEGSKQS
+32 VESSRQS
-39 GVLYSSEALSKGAF
+39 GNLYSLEALKKGAS
-53 KVVTSKNIKNKN
+53 KIVTSKNIKNKN
-65 YLVVKNVRKFLA
+65 YLVVKNVKNFLI
-77 EACSVKYK
+77 EACAAKYK

-107 FQILKNLKKNSA
+107 FQILNNLKISSA

-128 KNKFKRTSLTTP
+128 RHKIKKTNLTTP
-140 DTITI
+140 DIITI

-153 RNKINYVCLEASS
+153 KNKIENVCLEASS
-166 HGLHQNR
+166 HGLHQKR
-173 LDSINFKAGIF
+173 LDNINFKAGIF

-209 SSLLKKNSFAIIDT
+209 NSLLKKNSFAIIDT

-228 SILNKICKRRKIN
+228 SLLKKICNKRKIK

-254 ISHNYLG
+254 ISHSFSG
-261 KQQIIKINFLNKI
+261 RQQLIKINFLNKI
-274 YNIRI
+274 YNIKI

-285 QIKNLFAAILA
+285 QIKNLFAAMIA
-296 AYLSSENPNKIINTL
+296 SYLSVKNSDKIVNILTKIN
-311 SKIKSTKGRMQY
+311 SANGRMQY
-323 VGSKKKHSAVVV
+323 VGSKKKSAVVV

-346 SLQTL
+346 SINTL
-351 AKQFNKKI
+351 SKQFNKKVDVI
-359 DLVFGCGGDRDQ
+359 FGCGGNRDR

-376 MGRIANQFAS
+376 MGKIAHQFAS

-391 NDNPRSENP
+391 NDNPRYESP
-400 NFIISQIKK
+400 ISIVKQIKK
-409 GCPKSKI
+409 GCSRANV
-416 ILDRKIAIRSAI
+416 ILDRKTAIKMAI
-428 KNLNTD
+428 KNLKND

-445 NYQIINNKKKY
+445 NYQIINNQKKY

-461 VSKKFLK
+461 VSKIFLK

>member
-1 MLSKKIKFLKYKN
+1 MLSKKIKHLKYQN

-19 NSKEVKK
+19 NSKKVNK

-39 GVLYSSEALSKGAF
+39 GSLYSSEALSKGAY
-53 KVVTSKNIKNKN
+53 KVITSKNIRNKN
-65 YLVVKNVRKFLA
+65 YLIVKNVKKFLV

-85 EKPNNII
+85 EKPKNII

-107 FQILKNLKKNSA
+107 FQILKNLKINSA

-128 KNKFKRTSLTTP
+128 KNKVKRTNLTTP
-140 DTITI
+140 DIITI
-145 HKELNFLK
+145 HKELNFFK
-153 RNKINYVCLEASS
+153 KKKIDNVCLEASS

-173 LDSINFKAGIF
+173 LDGINFTAGIF

-200 YLKAKLYLF
+200 YLRAKLYLF
-209 SSLLKKNSFAIIDT
+209 SSLLKKNSFAIVDT
-223 DIPEY
+223 DIPEFP
-228 SILNKICKRRKIN
+228 IINKICKKRKIN
-241 ILSFGSKGNTIKL
+241 ILSFGSRGNAIKL
-254 ISHNYLG
+254 ISHYYFG
-261 KQQIIKINFLNKI
+261 KKQIIKINFLNKI
-274 YNIRI
+274 YNII
-279 NLIGDF
+279 VDLIGDF
-285 QIKNLFAAILA
+285 QIKNLFASMLA
-296 AYLSSENPNKIINTL
+296 SYLSVKNSDKIVKTL
-311 SKIKSTKGRMQY
+311 SKIKSADGRMQS
-323 VGSKKKHSAVVV
+323 VGTKGKSAVVV

-351 AKQFNKKI
+351 AKQFNKKV
-359 DLVFGCGGDRDQ
+359 DVVFGCGGDRDK

-376 MGRIANQFAS
+376 MGKIANQFAS

-400 NFIISQIKK
+400 NSIIKQIKK
-409 GCPKSKI
+409 GCSRSKI
-416 ILDRKIAIRSAI
+416 ILDRKIAIKTAI
-428 KNLNTD
+428 NNLNAD

-445 NYQIINNKKKY
+445 NYQIINNQKKY

-461 VSKKFLK
+461 VSKFFLK

>member
-19 NSKEVKK
+19 NSKKIKK

-32 IEGSKQS
+32 MEGSKQS
-39 GVLYSSEALSKGAF
+39 GNLYSSEALSKGAY
-53 KVVTSKNIKNKN
+53 KVVTSKNIRNKN
-65 YLVVKNVRKFLA
+65 YLIVKNVNKFLA
-77 EACSVKYK
+77 EACSIKYK
-85 EKPNNII
+85 EKPKNII

-107 FQILKNLKKNSA
+107 FQILKNLKINSA

-128 KNKFKRTSLTTP
+128 KNKVKRTNLTTP
-140 DTITI
+140 DIITI

-153 RNKINYVCLEASS
+153 KNKIDNVCLEASS

-173 LDSINFKAGIF
+173 LDGINFTAGIF

-200 YLKAKLYLF
+200 YLQAKLSLF
-209 SSLLKKNSFAIIDT
+209 SSLLNKNSFAVLDT
-223 DIPEY
+223 DIPEF
-228 SILNKICKRRKIN
+228 SIINKICKKRKIK
-241 ILSFGSKGNTIKL
+241 ILSFGSRGNTIKL
-254 ISHNYLG
+254 ISHYYFGN
-261 KQQIIKINFLNKI
+261 KQIIKINFLNKI
-274 YNIRI
+274 YNIKLD
-279 NLIGDF
+279 LIGDF

-296 AYLSSENPNKIINTL
+296 SYLSVKNPDQIINTL
-311 SKIKSTKGRMQY
+311 SKIKSATGRMQY
-323 VGSKKKHSAVVV
+323 VGNKKKSAVVV

-351 AKQFNKKI
+351 AKQFNKKV
-359 DLVFGCGGDRDQ
+359 DVVFGCGGDRDK

-376 MGRIANQFAS
+376 MGEIADQFAS

-400 NFIISQIKK
+400 TSIIKQIKK
-409 GCPKSKI
+409 GCSRSKI
-416 ILDRKIAIRSAI
+416 ILDRKMAIKSAI
-428 KNLNTD
+428 NNLNTD

-445 NYQIINNKKKY
+445 NYQIINNQKKY

-461 VSKKFLK
+461 VSKFFLK

>member
-1 MLSKKIKFLKYKN
+1 MLSKKIKHLKYQN

-19 NSKEVKK
+19 NSKKVNK

-39 GVLYSSEALSKGAF
+39 GSLYSSEALSKGAY
-53 KVVTSKNIKNKN
+53 KVITSKNIRNKN
-65 YLVVKNVRKFLA
+65 YLIVKNVKKFLV

-85 EKPNNII
+85 EKPKNII

-107 FQILKNLKKNSA
+107 FQILKNLKINSA

-128 KNKFKRTSLTTP
+128 KNKVKRTNLTTP
-140 DTITI
+140 DIITI
-145 HKELNFLK
+145 HKELNFFK
-153 RNKINYVCLEASS
+153 KKKIDNVCLEASS

-173 LDSINFKAGIF
+173 LDGINFTAGIF

-200 YLKAKLYLF
+200 YLRAKLYLF
-209 SSLLKKNSFAIIDT
+209 SSLLKKNSFAIVDT
-223 DIPEY
+223 DIPEFP
-228 SILNKICKRRKIN
+228 IINKICKKRKIN
-241 ILSFGSKGNTIKL
+241 ILSFGSRGNAIKL
-254 ISHNYLG
+254 ISHYYFG
-261 KQQIIKINFLNKI
+261 KKQIIKINFLNKI
-274 YNIRI
+274 YNIKVD
-279 NLIGDF
+279 LIGDF
-285 QIKNLFAAILA
+285 QIKNLFASMLA
-296 AYLSSENPNKIINTL
+296 SYLSVKNSDKIVKTL
-311 SKIKSTKGRMQY
+311 SKIKSADGRMQS
-323 VGSKKKHSAVVV
+323 VGTKGKSAVVV

-351 AKQFNKKI
+351 AKQFNKKV
-359 DLVFGCGGDRDQ
+359 DVVFGCGGDRDR

-376 MGRIANQFAS
+376 MGKIANQFAS

-400 NFIISQIKK
+400 NSIIKQIKK
-409 GCPKSKI
+409 GCSRSKI
-416 ILDRKIAIRSAI
+416 ILDRKIAIKTAI
-428 KNLNTD
+428 NNLNND

-445 NYQIINNKKKY
+445 NYQIINNQKKY

-461 VSKKFLK
+461 VSKFFLK

>member
-1 MLSKKIKFLKYKN
+1 MLSKKIKHLKYQN

-19 NSKEVKK
+19 NSKKVNK

-39 GVLYSSEALSKGAF
+39 GSLYSSEALSKGAY
-53 KVVTSKNIKNKN
+53 KVITSKNIRNKN
-65 YLVVKNVRKFLA
+65 YLIVKNVKKFLV

-85 EKPNNII
+85 EKPKNII

-107 FQILKNLKKNSA
+107 FQILKNLKINSA

-128 KNKFKRTSLTTP
+128 KNKVKRTNLTTP
-140 DTITI
+140 DIITI
-145 HKELNFLK
+145 HKELNFFK
-153 RNKINYVCLEASS
+153 KKKIDNVCLEASS

-173 LDSINFKAGIF
+173 LDGINFTAGIF

-200 YLKAKLYLF
+200 YLRAKLYLF
-209 SSLLKKNSFAIIDT
+209 SSLLKKNSFAIVDT
-223 DIPEY
+223 DIPEFH
-228 SILNKICKRRKIN
+228 IINKICKKRKIK
-241 ILSFGSKGNTIKL
+241 ILSFGSRGNAIKL
-254 ISHNYLG
+254 ISHYYFG
-261 KQQIIKINFLNKI
+261 KKQIIKINFLNKI
-274 YNIRI
+274 YNIKVD
-279 NLIGDF
+279 LIGDF
-285 QIKNLFAAILA
+285 QIKNLFASMLA
-296 AYLSSENPNKIINTL
+296 SYLSVKNSDKIVKTL
-311 SKIKSTKGRMQY
+311 SKIKSADGRMQS
-323 VGSKKKHSAVVV
+323 VGTKGKSAVVV

-351 AKQFNKKI
+351 AKQFNKKV
-359 DLVFGCGGDRDQ
+359 DVVFGCGGDRDK

-376 MGRIANQFAS
+376 MGEIADQFAS

-400 NFIISQIKK
+400 ISIIKQIKK
-409 GCPKSKI
+409 GCSRSKI
-416 ILDRKIAIRSAI
+416 ILDRKMAIKSAI
-428 KNLNTD
+428 NNLNTD

-445 NYQIINNKKKY
+445 NYQIINNQKKY

-461 VSKKFLK
+461 VSKFFLK

>member
-19 NSKEVKK
+19 NSKKVKK

-32 IEGSKQS
+32 MEGSKQS
-39 GVLYSSEALSKGAF
+39 GNLYSSEALSKGAY
-53 KVVTSKNIKNKN
+53 KVVTSKNTKNKN
-65 YLVVKNVRKFLA
+65 YLIVKNVNKFLA
-77 EACSVKYK
+77 EACSAKYK
-85 EKPNNII
+85 EKPKNII

-107 FQILKNLKKNSA
+107 FQILKNLKINSA

-128 KNKFKRTSLTTP
+128 RNKVKRTNLTTP
-140 DTITI
+140 DIITI

-153 RNKINYVCLEASS
+153 KNKIDNVCLEASS

-173 LDSINFKAGIF
+173 LDGINFTAGIF

-191 LDYHKNLKN
+191 LDYHKNLKK
-200 YLKAKLYLF
+200 YLQAKLSLF
-209 SSLLKKNSFAIIDT
+209 SSVLKKNSFAVLDT
-223 DIPEY
+223 DIPEF
-228 SILNKICKRRKIN
+228 SIINRICKKRKIK
-241 ILSFGSKGNTIKL
+241 ILSFGSRGNTIKL
-254 ISHNYLG
+254 ISHYYFG
-261 KQQIIKINFLNKI
+261 KKQIIKINFLNKI
-274 YNIRI
+274 YNIKLD
-279 NLIGDF
+279 LIGDF

-296 AYLSSENPNKIINTL
+296 SYLSVKNSDQIINTL
-311 SKIKSTKGRMQY
+311 SKIKSATGRMQY
-323 VGSKKKHSAVVV
+323 VGNKKKSAVVV

-351 AKQFNKKI
+351 AKQFNKKV
-359 DLVFGCGGDRDQ
+359 DVVFGCGGDRDK

-376 MGRIANQFAS
+376 MGEIADQFAS

-400 NFIISQIKK
+400 ISIIKQIKK
-409 GCPKSKI
+409 GCSRSKI
-416 ILDRKIAIRSAI
+416 ILDRKMAIKSAI
-428 KNLNTD
+428 NNLNTD

-445 NYQIINNKKKY
+445 NYQIINNQKKY

-461 VSKKFLK
+461 VSKFFLK

>member
-1 MLSKKIKFLKYKN
+1 MLSKKIKHLKYQN

-19 NSKEVKK
+19 NSKKVNK

-39 GVLYSSEALSKGAF
+39 GSLYSSEALSKGAY
-53 KVVTSKNIKNKN
+53 KVITSKNIRNKN
-65 YLVVKNVRKFLA
+65 YLIVKNVKKFLV

-85 EKPNNII
+85 EKPKNII

-107 FQILKNLKKNSA
+107 FQILKNLKINSA

-128 KNKFKRTSLTTP
+128 KNKVKRTNLTTP
-140 DTITI
+140 DIITI
-145 HKELNFLK
+145 HKELNFFK
-153 RNKINYVCLEASS
+153 KKKIDNVCLEASS

-173 LDSINFKAGIF
+173 LDGINFTAGIF

-200 YLKAKLYLF
+200 YLRAKLYLF
-209 SSLLKKNSFAIIDT
+209 SSLLKKNSFAIVDT
-223 DIPEY
+223 DIPEFP
-228 SILNKICKRRKIN
+228 IINKICKKRKIN
-241 ILSFGSKGNTIKL
+241 ILSFGSRGNAIKL
-254 ISHNYLG
+254 ISHYYFG
-261 KQQIIKINFLNKI
+261 KKQIIKINFLNKI
-274 YNIRI
+274 YNIKVD
-279 NLIGDF
+279 LIGDF
-285 QIKNLFAAILA
+285 QIKNLFASMLA
-296 AYLSSENPNKIINTL
+296 SYLSVKNSDKIVKTL
-311 SKIKSTKGRMQY
+311 SKIKSADGRMQS
-323 VGSKKKHSAVVV
+323 VGTKGKSAVVV

-351 AKQFNKKI
+351 AKQFNKKV
-359 DLVFGCGGDRDQ
+359 DVVFGCGGDRDR

-376 MGRIANQFAS
+376 MGKIANQFAS

-400 NFIISQIKK
+400 NSIIKQIKK
-409 GCPKSKI
+409 GCSRSKI
-416 ILDRKIAIRSAI
+416 ILDRKIAIKTAI
-428 KNLNTD
+428 NNLNTD

-445 NYQIINNKKKY
+445 NYQIINNQKKY

-461 VSKKFLK
+461 VSKFFLK

>member
-1 MLSKKIKFLKYKN
+1 MLSKKIKFLKYQN

-19 NSKEVKK
+19 NSKKVNK

-39 GVLYSSEALSKGAF
+39 GSLYSSEALSKGAY
-53 KVVTSKNIKNKN
+53 KVVTSKNIRNKN
-65 YLVVKNVRKFLA
+65 YLIVKNVNKFLA
-77 EACSVKYK
+77 EACSAKYK
-85 EKPNNII
+85 EKPKNII

-107 FQILKNLKKNSA
+107 FQILKNLKINSA

-128 KNKFKRTSLTTP
+128 KNKVKRTNLTTP
-140 DTITI
+140 DIITI

-153 RNKINYVCLEASS
+153 KNKIDNVCLEASS

-173 LDSINFKAGIF
+173 LDGINFTAGIF

-200 YLKAKLYLF
+200 YLQAKLYLF
-209 SSLLKKNSFAIIDT
+209 SSLLKKNSFAILDT
-223 DIPEY
+223 DIPEF
-228 SILNKICKRRKIN
+228 SIISKICKKRKIK
-241 ILSFGSKGNTIKL
+241 ILSFGSKGNAIKL
-254 ISHNYLG
+254 ISHYYFG
-261 KQQIIKINFLNKI
+261 KKQIIKINFLNKI
-274 YNIRI
+274 YNIKLD
-279 NLIGDF
+279 LIGDF

-296 AYLSSENPNKIINTL
+296 SYLSVKNPDQIINVL
-311 SKIKSTKGRMQY
+311 SKIRSATGRMQY
-323 VGSKKKHSAVVV
+323 VGNKKKSAVVV

-351 AKQFNKKI
+351 AKQFNKKV
-359 DLVFGCGGDRDQ
+359 DVVFGCGGDRDK

-376 MGRIANQFAS
+376 MGKIANQFAS

-400 NFIISQIKK
+400 TSIAKQIKT
-409 GCPKSKI
+409 GCLRAKI
-416 ILDRKIAIRSAI
+416 ILDRKIAIKTAI
-428 KNLNTD
+428 NNLNTE
-434 SILLIAGKGHE
+434 SNLLIAGKGHE
-445 NYQIINNKKKY
+445 NYQIINNQKKY

-461 VSKKFLK
+461 VSKLFLK

>member
-1 MLSKKIKFLKYKN
+1 MLSKKIKFLKYQN

-19 NSKEVKK
+19 NSKKVNK

-39 GVLYSSEALSKGAF
+39 GSLYSSEALSKGAY
-53 KVVTSKNIKNKN
+53 KVVTSKKIRNKN
-65 YLVVKNVRKFLA
+65 YLIVKNVKKFLA

-85 EKPNNII
+85 EKPKNII

-107 FQILKNLKKNSA
+107 FQILKNLKINSA

-128 KNKFKRTSLTTP
+128 KNKVKRINLTTP
-140 DTITI
+140 DIITI

-153 RNKINYVCLEASS
+153 KKKIDNVCLEASS

-173 LDSINFKAGIF
+173 LDGINFTAGIF

-200 YLKAKLYLF
+200 YLQAKLYLF
-209 SSLLKKNSFAIIDT
+209 SSLLKKNSFAILDT
-223 DIPEY
+223 DIPEF
-228 SILNKICKRRKIN
+228 SIISKICKKRKIKV
-241 ILSFGSKGNTIKL
+241 LSFGSKGNAIKL
-254 ISHNYLG
+254 ISHYYFG
-261 KQQIIKINFLNKI
+261 KKQIIKINFLNKI
-274 YNIRI
+274 YNIKLD
-279 NLIGDF
+279 LIGDF

-296 AYLSSENPNKIINTL
+296 SYLSVKNPDQIINLL
-311 SKIKSTKGRMQY
+311 SKIRSATGRMQY
-323 VGSKKKHSAVVV
+323 VGNKKKSAVVV

-351 AKQFNKKI
+351 AKQFNKKV
-359 DLVFGCGGDRDQ
+359 DVVFGCGGDRDK

-376 MGRIANQFAS
+376 MGKIANQFAS

-400 NFIISQIKK
+400 TSIINQIKT
-409 GCPKSKI
+409 GCLRGKI
-416 ILDRKIAIRSAI
+416 ILDRKIAIKTAI
-428 KNLNTD
+428 NNLNTE
-434 SILLIAGKGHE
+434 SNLLIAGKGHE
-445 NYQIINNKKKY
+445 NYQIINNQKKY

-461 VSKKFLK
+461 VSKLFLK

>member
-1 MLSKKIKFLKYKN
+1 MLSKKIKHLKYQN

-19 NSKEVKK
+19 NSKKVNK

-39 GVLYSSEALSKGAF
+39 GSLYSSEALSKGAY
-53 KVVTSKNIKNKN
+53 KVITSKNIRNKN
-65 YLVVKNVRKFLA
+65 YLIVKNVKKFLV

-85 EKPNNII
+85 EKPKNII

-107 FQILKNLKKNSA
+107 FQILKNLKINSA

-128 KNKFKRTSLTTP
+128 KNKVKRTNLTTP
-140 DTITI
+140 DIITI
-145 HKELNFLK
+145 HKELNFFK
-153 RNKINYVCLEASS
+153 KKKIDNVCLEASS

-173 LDSINFKAGIF
+173 LDGINFTAGIF

-200 YLKAKLYLF
+200 YLRAKLNLF
-209 SSLLKKNSFAIIDT
+209 SSLLKKNSFAIVDT
-223 DIPEY
+223 DIPEFH
-228 SILNKICKRRKIN
+228 IINKICKKRKIK
-241 ILSFGSKGNTIKL
+241 ILSFGSRGNAIKL
-254 ISHNYLG
+254 ISHYYFG
-261 KQQIIKINFLNKI
+261 KKQIIKINFLNKI
-274 YNIRI
+274 YNII
-279 NLIGDF
+279 VDLIGDF
-285 QIKNLFAAILA
+285 QIKNLFASMLA
-296 AYLSSENPNKIINTL
+296 SYLSVKNSDKIVKTL
-311 SKIKSTKGRMQY
+311 SKIKSADGRMQS
-323 VGSKKKHSAVVV
+323 VGTKGKSAVVV

-351 AKQFNKKI
+351 AKQFNKKV
-359 DLVFGCGGDRDQ
+359 DVVFGCGGDRDR

-376 MGRIANQFAS
+376 MGKIANQFAS

-400 NFIISQIKK
+400 NSIIKQIKK
-409 GCPKSKI
+409 GCSRSKI
-416 ILDRKIAIRSAI
+416 ILDRKIAIKTAI
-428 KNLNTD
+428 NNLNAD

-445 NYQIINNKKKY
+445 NYQIINNQKKY

-461 VSKKFLK
+461 VSKFFLK

>member
-1 MLSKKIKFLKYKN
+1 MLSKKIKFLKYQN

-19 NSKEVKK
+19 NSKKVNK

-39 GVLYSSEALSKGAF
+39 GSLYSSEALSKGAY
-53 KVVTSKNIKNKN
+53 KVVTSKNIRNKN
-65 YLVVKNVRKFLA
+65 YLIVKNVKKFLA

-85 EKPNNII
+85 EKPKNII

-107 FQILKNLKKNSA
+107 FQILKNLKINSA

-128 KNKFKRTSLTTP
+128 KNKVKRTNLTTP
-140 DTITI
+140 DIITI

-153 RNKINYVCLEASS
+153 KKKIDNVCLEASS

-173 LDSINFKAGIF
+173 LDGINFTAGIF

-200 YLKAKLYLF
+200 YLQAKLYLF
-209 SSLLKKNSFAIIDT
+209 SSLLKKNSFAILDT
-223 DIPEY
+223 DIPEF
-228 SILNKICKRRKIN
+228 SIISKICKKRKIK
-241 ILSFGSKGNTIKL
+241 ILSFGSKGNAIKL
-254 ISHNYLG
+254 ISHYYFG
-261 KQQIIKINFLNKI
+261 KKQIIKINFLNKI
-274 YNIRI
+274 YNIKLD
-279 NLIGDF
+279 LIGDF

-296 AYLSSENPNKIINTL
+296 SYLSVKNPDQIINVL
-311 SKIKSTKGRMQY
+311 SKIRSATGRMQY
-323 VGSKKKHSAVVV
+323 VGNKKKSAVVV

-351 AKQFNKKI
+351 AKQFNKKV
-359 DLVFGCGGDRDQ
+359 DVVFGCGGDRDK

-376 MGRIANQFAS
+376 MGKIANQFAS

-400 NFIISQIKK
+400 TSIINQIKT
-409 GCPKSKI
+409 GCLRGKI
-416 ILDRKIAIRSAI
+416 ILDRKIAIKTAI
-428 KNLNTD
+428 NNLNTE
-434 SILLIAGKGHE
+434 SNLLIAGKGHE
-445 NYQIINNKKKY
+445 NYQIINNQKKY

-461 VSKKFLK
+461 VSKLFLK

>member
-1 MLSKKIKFLKYKN
+1 MLSKKIKHLKYQN

-19 NSKEVKK
+19 NSKKVNK

-39 GVLYSSEALSKGAF
+39 GSLYSSEALSKGAY
-53 KVVTSKNIKNKN
+53 KVITSKNIRNKN
-65 YLVVKNVRKFLA
+65 YLIVKNVKKFLV

-85 EKPNNII
+85 EKPKNII

-107 FQILKNLKKNSA
+107 FQILKNLKINSA

-128 KNKFKRTSLTTP
+128 KNKVKRTNLTTP
-140 DTITI
+140 DIITI
-145 HKELNFLK
+145 HKELNFFK
-153 RNKINYVCLEASS
+153 KKKIDNVCLEASS

-173 LDSINFKAGIF
+173 LDGINFTAGIF

-200 YLKAKLYLF
+200 YLRAKLYLF
-209 SSLLKKNSFAIIDT
+209 SSLLKKNSFAIVDT
-223 DIPEY
+223 DIPEFP
-228 SILNKICKRRKIN
+228 IINKICRKRKIK
-241 ILSFGSKGNTIKL
+241 ILSFGSRGNAIKL
-254 ISHNYLG
+254 ISHYYFG
-261 KQQIIKINFLNKI
+261 KKQIIKINFLNKI
-274 YNIRI
+274 YNII
-279 NLIGDF
+279 VDLIGDF
-285 QIKNLFAAILA
+285 QIKNLFASMLA
-296 AYLSSENPNKIINTL
+296 SYLSVKNSDKIVKTL
-311 SKIKSTKGRMQY
+311 SKIKSADGRMQS
-323 VGSKKKHSAVVV
+323 VGTKGKSAVVV

-351 AKQFNKKI
+351 AKQFNKKV
-359 DLVFGCGGDRDQ
+359 DVVFGCGGDRDK

-376 MGRIANQFAS
+376 MGKIANQFAS

-400 NFIISQIKK
+400 NSIIKQIKK
-409 GCPKSKI
+409 GCSRSKI
-416 ILDRKIAIRSAI
+416 ILDRKIAIKTAI
-428 KNLNTD
+428 NNLNND

-445 NYQIINNKKKY
+445 NYQIINNQKKY

-461 VSKKFLK
+461 VSKFFLK

>member
-1 MLSKKIKFLKYKN
+1 MLSKKIKFLKYQN

-19 NSKEVKK
+19 NSKKVNK

-39 GVLYSSEALSKGAF
+39 GSLYSSEALSKGAY
-53 KVVTSKNIKNKN
+53 KVVTSKKIRNKN
-65 YLVVKNVRKFLA
+65 YLIVKNVKKFLA

-85 EKPNNII
+85 EKPKNII

-107 FQILKNLKKNSA
+107 FQILKNLKINSA

-128 KNKFKRTSLTTP
+128 KNKVKRINLTTP
-140 DTITI
+140 DIITI

-153 RNKINYVCLEASS
+153 KKKIDNVCLEASS

-173 LDSINFKAGIF
+173 LDGINFTAGIF

-200 YLKAKLYLF
+200 YLQAKLYLF
-209 SSLLKKNSFAIIDT
+209 SSLLKKNSFAILDT
-223 DIPEY
+223 DIPEF
-228 SILNKICKRRKIN
+228 SIISKICKKRKIK
-241 ILSFGSKGNTIKL
+241 ILSFGSKGNAIKL
-254 ISHNYLG
+254 ISHYYFG
-261 KQQIIKINFLNKI
+261 KKQIIKINFLNKI
-274 YNIRI
+274 YNIKLD
-279 NLIGDF
+279 LIGDF

-296 AYLSSENPNKIINTL
+296 SYLSVKNPDQIINVL
-311 SKIKSTKGRMQY
+311 SKIRSATGRMQY
-323 VGSKKKHSAVVV
+323 VGNKKKSAVVV

-351 AKQFNKKI
+351 AKQFNKKV
-359 DLVFGCGGDRDQ
+359 DVVFGCGGDRDK

-376 MGRIANQFAS
+376 MGKIANQFAS

-400 NFIISQIKK
+400 NSIIKQIKK
-409 GCPKSKI
+409 GCSRSKI
-416 ILDRKIAIRSAI
+416 ILDRKIAIKTAI
-428 KNLNTD
+428 NNLNAD

-445 NYQIINNKKKY
+445 NYQIINNQKKY

-461 VSKKFLK
+461 VSKFFLK

>member
-19 NSKEVKK
+19 NSKKIKK

-32 IEGSKQS
+32 MEGSKQS
-39 GVLYSSEALSKGAF
+39 GNLYSSEALSKGAY
-53 KVVTSKNIKNKN
+53 KVVTSKNIRNKN
-65 YLVVKNVRKFLA
+65 YLIVKNVNKFLA
-77 EACSVKYK
+77 EACSIKYK
-85 EKPNNII
+85 EKPKNII

-107 FQILKNLKKNSA
+107 FQILKNLKINSA

-128 KNKFKRTSLTTP
+128 KNKVKRTNLTTP
-140 DTITI
+140 DIITI

-153 RNKINYVCLEASS
+153 KNKIDNVCLEASS

-173 LDSINFKAGIF
+173 LDGINFTAGIF

-200 YLKAKLYLF
+200 YLQAKLSLF
-209 SSLLKKNSFAIIDT
+209 SSLLNKNSFAVLDT
-223 DIPEY
+223 DIPEF
-228 SILNKICKRRKIN
+228 SIINKICKKRKIK
-241 ILSFGSKGNTIKL
+241 ILSFGSRGNTIKL
-254 ISHNYLG
+254 ISHYYFGN
-261 KQQIIKINFLNKI
+261 KQIIKINFLNKI
-274 YNIRI
+274 YNIKLD
-279 NLIGDF
+279 LIGDF
-285 QIKNLFAAILA
+285 QIKNVLAAILA
-296 AYLSSENPNKIINTL
+296 SYLSVKNPDQIINTL
-311 SKIKSTKGRMQY
+311 SKIKSATGRMQY
-323 VGSKKKHSAVVV
+323 VGNKKKSAVVV

-351 AKQFNKKI
+351 AKQFNKKV
-359 DLVFGCGGDRDQ
+359 DVVFGCGGDRDK

-376 MGRIANQFAS
+376 MGEIADQFAS

-400 NFIISQIKK
+400 ISIIKQIKK
-409 GCPKSKI
+409 GCSRSKI
-416 ILDRKIAIRSAI
+416 ILDRKMAIKSAI
-428 KNLNTD
+428 NNLNTD

-445 NYQIINNKKKY
+445 NYQIINNQKKY

-461 VSKKFLK
+461 VSKFFLK

>member
-1 MLSKKIKFLKYKN
+1 MLSKKIKFLKYQN

-19 NSKEVKK
+19 NSKKVNK

-39 GVLYSSEALSKGAF
+39 GSLYSSEALSKGAY
-53 KVVTSKNIKNKN
+53 KVVTSKNIRNKN
-65 YLVVKNVRKFLA
+65 YLIVKNVNKFLA
-77 EACSVKYK
+77 EACSAKYK
-85 EKPNNII
+85 EKPKNII

-107 FQILKNLKKNSA
+107 FQILKNLKINSA

-128 KNKFKRTSLTTP
+128 KNKVKRTNLTTP
-140 DTITI
+140 DIITI

-153 RNKINYVCLEASS
+153 KNKIDNVCLEASS

-173 LDSINFKAGIF
+173 LDGINFTAGIF

-200 YLKAKLYLF
+200 YLQAKLYLF
-209 SSLLKKNSFAIIDT
+209 SSLLKKNSFAILDT
-223 DIPEY
+223 DIPEF
-228 SILNKICKRRKIN
+228 SIISKICKKRKIK
-241 ILSFGSKGNTIKL
+241 ILSFGSKGNAIKL
-254 ISHNYLG
+254 ISHYYFG
-261 KQQIIKINFLNKI
+261 KKQIIKINFLNKI
-274 YNIRI
+274 YNIKLD
-279 NLIGDF
+279 LIGDF

-296 AYLSSENPNKIINTL
+296 SYLSVKNPDQIINVL
-311 SKIKSTKGRMQY
+311 SKIRSATGRMQY
-323 VGSKKKHSAVVV
+323 VGNKKKSAVVV

-351 AKQFNKKI
+351 AKQFNKKV
-359 DLVFGCGGDRDQ
+359 DVVFGCGGDRDK

-376 MGRIANQFAS
+376 MGKIANQFAS

-400 NFIISQIKK
+400 NSIIKQIKK
-409 GCPKSKI
+409 GCSRSKI
-416 ILDRKIAIRSAI
+416 ILDRKIAIKTAI
-428 KNLNTD
+428 NNLNTD

-445 NYQIINNKKKY
+445 NYQIINNQKKY

-461 VSKKFLK
+461 VSKLFLK